1 MTDELDPRLDHLRAE
16 LAEAIPEDPG
26 ADDLGVAAIMAQA
39 TRHERQAALVEA
51 ARAGSRAALD
61 SLVSELTPLVW
72 HVARGNG
79 LDQATAEDVVQ
90 TVWLS
95 LLRHLDRLTEP
106 RAVAGWLIVAT
117 RREAQRA
124 WRDRNGRPALSTDS
138 AVDMPDDRWL
148 PEPEALRDDRDRRLW
163 HAFNAMPRRCQ
174 ELLRLTVLA
183 GRAEY
188 RAVAD
193 ALSMPRG
200 SIGPTRGRCLNQL
213 KARLEQDDVR

>member
-16 LAEAIPEDPG
+16 LSEAIPEDP
-26 ADDLGVAAIMAQA
+26 APDDLGLAAIMAQGSP
-39 TRHERQAALVEA
+39 HDRQAALVVA
-51 ARAGSRAALD
+51 AKAGSAEALNA
-61 SLVSELTPLVW
+61 LVAELTPLVW

-79 LDQATAEDVVQ
+79 LDRQTAEDVVQ

-95 LLRHLDRLTEP
+95 LLRHLDRLQEP

-124 WRDRNGRPALSTDS
+124 WRDQHGRAALSTDS
-138 AVDMPDDRWL
+138 ALDMPDDRWL
-148 PEPEALRDDRDRRLW
+148 PETEALRDDRDRRLW
-163 HAFNAMPRRCQ
+163 QAFNRMTRKCQ

-183 GRAEY
+183 GRAES
-188 RAVAD
+188 RAVAE

-200 SIGPTRGRCLNQL
+200 SIGPTRGRCLNTLRQH
-213 KARLEQDDVR
+213 LEAEDVL

>member
-1 MTDELDPRLDHLRAE
+1 
-16 LAEAIPEDPG
+16 
-26 ADDLGVAAIMAQA
+26 MAQ
-39 TRHERQAALVEA
+39 TSPYDRQAALVVA
-51 ARAGSRAALD
+51 ARTGSHDALNA
-61 SLVSELTPLVW
+61 LVAELTPLVW

-95 LLRHLDRLTEP
+95 LLRHLDRLQEP

-124 WRDRNGRPALSTDS
+124 WRDQNGRAALSTDS
-138 AVDMPDDRWL
+138 ALDMPDDRWL
-148 PEPEALRDDRDRRLW
+148 PEAEALKDDRDRRLW
-163 HAFNAMPRRCQ
+163 QAFNKMTRKCQ

-188 RAVAD
+188 RAVAE

-200 SIGPTRGRCLNQL
+200 SIGPTRGRCLNTLRQ
-213 KARLEQDDVR
+213 RLEDEDLL

>member
-1 MTDELDPRLDHLRAE
+1 MTELRTVSMDPPWQGLEGRDRH
-16 LAEAIPEDPG
+16 
-26 ADDLGVAAIMAQA
+26 AACMIAAQA
-39 TRHERQAALVEA
+39 GDRSALNV
-51 ARAGSRAALD
+51 
-61 SLVSELTPLVW
+61 LVNDLTPLLW

-79 LDQATAEDVVQ
+79 LDRAAAEDVVQ

-95 LLRHLDRLTEP
+95 LLRHLDRLVEP

-117 RREAQRA
+117 RREAHRA

-163 HAFNAMPRRCQ
+163 TAFNALSRRCQ

-188 RAVAD
+188 RAVAE

-200 SIGPTRGRCLNQL
+200 SIGPTRGRCLTQL
-213 KARLEQDDVR
+213 RTRLEEDDVR